1 MANQPQAAITLRLLP
16 LGSTS
21 QEKRL
26 IWVNCRAAITEYQG
40 QKAMLINMVDI
51 THTKELEHLMLIREK
66 MASLGQV
73 AAGIAHEIRNPLSGI
88 NVFLDGIKENF
99 QDPESAGVVEELI
112 AAAQDTSNRIE
123 AVIRRVLDFSRPTE
137 LKLAPIDVNLAVDN
151 AIKLTA
157 NSLRKGDIKIDS
169 NLAVDMPRVKG
180 DLQLLEQALVN
191 MITNAGQALQGTGKP
206 GRIQIATQKDHG
218 GVLIAVK
225 DSGPG
230 IPPEIRD
237 KIFDPFF
244 TTKSDGSGIG
254 LSLCHRIIADHGGT
268 LEVSSSDLGGSQF
281 VISLPGE

>member
-1 MANQPQAAITLRLLP
+1 
-16 LGSTS
+16 
-21 QEKRL
+21 
-26 IWVNCRAAITEYQG
+26 
-40 QKAMLINMVDI
+40 MLINMVDI
-51 THTKELEHLMLIREK
+51 TRTKELEQLMLIREK

-99 QDPESAGVVEELI
+99 QDPENTAIVQELI
-112 AAAQDTSNRIE
+112 EAAQATSNRIE
-123 AVIRRVLDFSRPTE
+123 AVIRRVLDFSRPGE
-137 LKLAPIDVNLAVDN
+137 LRLAPTNINLAVDN

-157 NSLRKGDIKIDS
+157 TSLRKEDIRIDRD
-169 NLAVDMPRVKG
+169 LATGLPLVPG

-191 MITNAGQALQGTGKP
+191 MITNASEALRGTGAP
-206 GRIQIATQKDHG
+206 GRIQISTHKTNG
-218 GVLIAVK
+218 GVMIAVN

-254 LSLCHRIIADHGGT
+254 LSLCHRIITDHGGT
-268 LEVSSSDLGGSQF
+268 IEVSASDLGGTEF
-281 VISLPGE
+281 LIHLFGK